1 MKIISYHS
9 SHLWYISHLI
19 LWPILSWGSMFI
31 NGPIIRDAMWY
42 GTIYY
47 LAERASYTCAQHHQF
62 KRAKQKKKEVKRGDG
77 GKKVTG

>member
-19 LWPILSWGSMFI
+19 LPMFI
-31 NGPIIRDAMWY
+31 NGLIIRDAMWY

-62 KRAKQKKKEVKRGDG
+62 KRAKQKKEVKRGDG